1 MNVEQ
6 LLKDNLK
13 IPPVEAFSPIIPP
26 CFTWNRIAENPG
38 IMGNGKERETI
49 IQFQVDIWGM
59 KRGDVEHMAR
69 LAKRLIAA
77 EPYTTVPGISYG
89 YDVNGKLWRGT
100 IYFSNI
106 EEES

>member
-49 IQFQVDIWGM
+49 VQFQVDIWGM
-59 KRGDVEHMAR
+59 KRGCGAYGETGQKVDCR
-69 LAKRLIAA
+69 R
-77 EPYTTVPGISYG
+77 TVYHSPG
-89 YDVNGKLWRGT
+89 
-100 IYFSNI
+100 NI
-106 EEES
+106 IWI